1 MNNSNLH
8 TLVQI
13 TKKREAIE
21 IATESF
27 VMNYMEGLYERND
40 SEFLYHAI
48 ESLNQLVVELK
59 RDSVKKA

>member
-1 MNNSNLH
+1 MNNSSLH
-8 TLVQI
+8 SLAQI

-27 VMNYMEGLYERND
+27 VMNYLEGLYERND
-40 SEFLYHAI
+40 SEFLYHTI

-59 RDSVKKA
+59 RERVEAA